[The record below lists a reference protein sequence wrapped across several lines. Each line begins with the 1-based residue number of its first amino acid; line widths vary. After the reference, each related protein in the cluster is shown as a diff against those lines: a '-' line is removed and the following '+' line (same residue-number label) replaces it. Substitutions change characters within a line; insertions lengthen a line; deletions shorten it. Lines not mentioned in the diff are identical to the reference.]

1 MRSFLVLTALA
12 VAIGS
17 VVAPNPATYVPRTS
31 SSLKVFDALRTI
43 PQGWKKLDAP
53 AASAR
58 LRLRIALQEPNHD
71 LFEKTLF
78 AVSDPSH
85 PKYGQHLKRH
95 EVKALIKPR
104 AESTEAVLNWLR
116 DSGVPATDIEN
127 DGEWVIFFVPV
138 SKAEKMLDTKF
149 NYFIQTADKKQT
161 KKIRSLHYSV
171 PINVAPHIAMI
182 QPTTRFGQMKAD
194 ASNVFIVEDFDSHP
208 QAPASVVPQ
217 LAVDPSC
224 DYKIT
229 PACLRAMYNVG
240 DYRADPQA
248 CSLLGVCGYLDQY
261 AKYEELA
268 AFFTQYAPYAKDQ
281 NFSYT
286 LVNGGKDT
294 QISDFDDVE
303 ANLDIQYAASLGYK
317 QNITYY
323 STAGRGPLVPDL
335 DQPTLEDNQN
345 EPYLEFLTYILG
357 LSDKELPQTITTSYG
372 EDEQSVPESYSTKVC
387 NMFGELGMRGVS
399 ILFSS
404 GDTGVGSACQTNDGK
419 NTTRFLPIFPAA
431 CPYVTSVSLFAFI
444 PNHLLTSN
452 RSVVHTIILKEQ
464 LPSLRGGSVI
474 VSHVLRIRTQ
484 LSKTTSPSW
493 VTNGKVSTTQ
503 KDEDFLI
510 SLRKGTTFQSSRK
523 RAMEH

>member
-1 MRSFLVLTALA
+1 
-12 VAIGS
+12 
-17 VVAPNPATYVPRTS
+17 
-31 SSLKVFDALRTI
+31 
-43 PQGWKKLDAP
+43 
-53 AASAR
+53 
-58 LRLRIALQEPNHD
+58 
-71 LFEKTLF
+71 
-78 AVSDPSH
+78 
-85 PKYGQHLKRH
+85 
-95 EVKALIKPR
+95 
-104 AESTEAVLNWLR
+104 
-116 DSGVPATDIEN
+116 
-127 DGEWVIFFVPV
+127 
-138 SKAEKMLDTKF
+138 MLDTKF
-149 NYFIQTADKKQT
+149 NYFIQTADKTQT
-161 KKIRSLHYSV
+161 KKIRTLHYSV
-171 PINVAPHIAMI
+171 PSKVAPHIAMI

-208 QAPASVVPQ
+208 QAPAPVVPQ
-217 LAVDPSC
+217 QAVDPSC

-229 PACLRAMYNVG
+229 PACLRAIYNVG
-240 DYRADPQA
+240 DYRADPKA

-268 AFFTQYAPYAKDQ
+268 AFMTQYAPYATDQ
-281 NFSYT
+281 NFTYE

-357 LSDKELPQTITTSYG
+357 LSDDKLPQTLTTSYG

-431 CPYVTSVSLFAFI
+431 CPYVTSVRFF
-444 PNHLLTSN
+444 P
-452 RSVVHTIILKEQ
+452 
-464 LPSLRGGSVI
+464 LPSKFI
-474 VSHVLRIRTQ
+474 Y
-484 LSKTTSPSW
+484 
-493 VTNGKVSTTQ
+493 
-503 KDEDFLI
+503 
-510 SLRKGTTFQSSRK
+510 
-523 RAMEH
+523 